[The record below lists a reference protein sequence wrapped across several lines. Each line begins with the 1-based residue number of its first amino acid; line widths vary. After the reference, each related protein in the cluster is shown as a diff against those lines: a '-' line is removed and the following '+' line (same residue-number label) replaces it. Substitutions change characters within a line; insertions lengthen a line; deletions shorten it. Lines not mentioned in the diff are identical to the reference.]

1 MATLTAKR
9 SNQSLFL
16 RILKVILQLRD
27 AAKKVAK
34 KPQGASGTN
43 RPRGRR
49 TNDFLQKLKD
59 VNIEE

>member
-27 AAKKVAK
+27 AAKKIAK
-34 KPQGASGTN
+34 KPQGASSTT
-43 RPRGRR
+43 RPRGIYIIFFQSS
-49 TNDFLQKLKD
+49 TTFPF
-59 VNIEE
+59 